1 MTATSRALYQNT
13 EILVLDEATSSLD
26 NKTERIIQN
35 TIKNLKT
42 KMTVI
47 SIAHRFSTIKN
58 CDWIFLLEN
67 GTLKEEGTYEELK
80 KNSALFRE
88 LAKSQINDI
97 N

>member
-1 MTATSRALYQNT
+1 
-13 EILVLDEATSSLD
+13 
-26 NKTERIIQN
+26 
-35 TIKNLKT
+35 
-42 KMTVI
+42 MTVI